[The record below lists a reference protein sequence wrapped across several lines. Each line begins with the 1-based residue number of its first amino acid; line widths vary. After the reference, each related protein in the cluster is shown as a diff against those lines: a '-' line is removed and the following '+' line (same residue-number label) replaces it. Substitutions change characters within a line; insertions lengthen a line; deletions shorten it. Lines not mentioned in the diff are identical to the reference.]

1 MDPSS
6 AGPDPRN
13 AGSRTKDLV
22 GQVVGGKYRVQRRIG
37 GGALADVYE
46 AVHERIGQR
55 FALKVLRRDL
65 ARFPGVARRFLTE
78 GQAASAARHPGIV
91 QVFDVD
97 QLESGELFIVMEL
110 LDGQELSLVLER
122 EGSLDTWRAVQIA
135 IQVLDA
141 LEAAHR
147 AGVVHRDL
155 KPENIILVAG
165 ASGEEWVK
173 LIDFGLARL
182 EREGPAAPR
191 RTIEGKVL
199 GTPYYLSPEQ
209 ARGDGDIDHRTD
221 LYAAGVVLYE
231 MLTGELPYTGLS
243 VEAIVHKVLQ
253 EPFPSPR
260 KLEPGLPEGL
270 EEIILRAT
278 RKRREERF
286 RSAAE
291 FADALRTL
299 RDLARP
305 ARSLEPGEAE
315 KAVARLEAELAARG
329 GPSVAPSAALP
340 GQDVPTPLV
349 MTPIRTLEESIPS
362 GELAAPPAA
371 SPAGEALAQI
381 AAEPTDE
388 VGAETAAEPEGQAVN
403 GLEPPAGP
411 PIVVVPARVWLLVV
425 AGALLAAAVVA
436 AAVVFWLSRDRGAP
450 PPPSYPPA
458 TGPAPAAAP
467 GLARLGPPDAA
478 PIAAPDPS
486 GPAAADGADGAV
498 APADTAAADTLPSGE
513 AAAPPETTAGP
524 SAKVRLTRLPPGA
537 RVFVDDQPVEREF
550 EVPIREQPY
559 RIKVEAPGWKTWTR
573 SLRVAGDLVVPADLE
588 RRGGDATG
596 PPPDAGGATRPDTF
610 RPLANPF
617 GEP

>member
-1 MDPSS
+1 MDPSN
-6 AGPDPRN
+6 AGPDPRH

-22 GQVVGGKYRVQRRIG
+22 GQVVGGKYRIQRRIG

-91 QVFDVD
+91 QIFDVD

-110 LDGQELSLVLER
+110 LDGEELSLVLER
-122 EGSLDTWRAVQIA
+122 EGSLEPSRAVHIA
-135 IQVLDA
+135 IHVLDA

-221 LYAAGVVLYE
+221 IYAVGVVLYE

-243 VEAIVHKVLQ
+243 VEAIVAKVLE

-260 KLEPGLPEGL
+260 KLEPGLPEAL
-270 EEIILRAT
+270 EEIVLRAT

-291 FADALRTL
+291 FADALRAL
-299 RDLARP
+299 RDFVRP
-305 ARSLEPGEAE
+305 TRSLEPGEAE
-315 KAVARLEAELAARG
+315 KAVARLEAELAARSG
-329 GPSVAPSAALP
+329 SPVASSAALP

-349 MTPIRTLEESIPS
+349 MTPLQTLEESIPS

-371 SPAGEALAQI
+371 APAASPEGEV
-381 AAEPTDE
+381 AAE
-388 VGAETAAEPEGQAVN
+388 AAGEPEGEVVAE
-403 GLEPPAGP
+403 GEPPVGP

-425 AGALLAAAVVA
+425 VGALLAAAVVA
-436 AAVVFWLSRDRGAP
+436 AVVVLWLSRERGASP
-450 PPPSYPPA
+450 PPYPVA
-458 TGPAPAAAP
+458 TGPVFAADA
-467 GLARLGPPDAA
+467 GLGLHGPQDAA
-478 PIAAPDPS
+478 PVVAPDAPVRPVADES
-486 GPAAADGADGAV
+486 GGAFAPLDAALD
-498 APADTAAADTLPSGE
+498 APPSGE
-513 AAAPPETTAGP
+513 AAASIDAATGP
-524 SAKVRLTRLPPGA
+524 SAKVRVTRLPPGA
-537 RVFVDDQPVEREF
+537 RVFVDDEPVEREF
-550 EVPIREQPY
+550 EVPIREEPY
-559 RIKVEAPGWKTWTR
+559 RIKVEAPGWKIWTR
-573 SLRVAGDLVVPADLE
+573 SLRVTGDVVIPADLE
-588 RRGGDATG
+588 RRGGGTTN
-596 PPPDAGGATRPDTF
+596 PSPDAGGSTRPDAF

-617 GEP
+617 GDA